1 MALLKDILYKVSL
14 TVTSGDMSV
23 SINEVHFNSRQVN
36 VGDLFVAVRGTSFDG
51 HEFIDK
57 AVEQGASVIVAED
70 WIGFKNSDVTY
81 VQVKDSAAA
90 LGVICS
96 NYYGNPSSKLK
107 LVGVTGTN
115 GKTTIVTLL
124 YQLYKKMGYQAGLL
138 STVENKIDEEIIVS
152 THTTGDAKQ
161 LNKLLAQM
169 VVKGCTHC
177 FMEVSSHAIHQRRIA
192 GLTFEGAIFSNIT
205 HDHIDYHKSF
215 DEYIKAKKKFFDDLQ
230 APSFSLVNV
239 DDKRGRV
246 MIQNTRA
253 QKYSY
258 GIKSMAEFKAK
269 VVSNTFQGLELE
281 INNRSVWFSLVG
293 EFNAYNLLAVIGAA
307 VLLGDEEEEVL
318 LQLSTVKPAT
328 GRFETVENTA
338 GIIAIVDYAHTPDAL
353 ENVLKTIQNIRTR
366 NEKFITVFGC
376 GGNRDKEKRPIMGG
390 IACKYS
396 DKVIITTDNPRDEEP
411 GQIISEIESGISP
424 AQNKKTLIVTDRKE
438 AIKTA
443 VSLAEVNDIILLAG
457 KGHEKYQ
464 EVKGVRYEFD
474 DKKVLDEMIRLI
486 FNDKEKR

>member
-14 TVTSGDMSV
+14 TVTSGDMSI
-23 SINEVHFNSRQVN
+23 SINEVQFDSRQVK
-36 VGDLFVAVRGTSFDG
+36 VGDMFVAVRGVNSDG
-51 HEFIDK
+51 HAFIDK
-57 AVEQGASVIVAED
+57 AVEQGASVIVAEE
-70 WIGFKNSDVTY
+70 WEGFKNSDVTY
-81 VQVKDSAAA
+81 VQVKDSAQA

-124 YQLYKKMGYQAGLL
+124 YQLYRKLGYQVGLL
-138 STVENKIDEEIIVS
+138 STVENRIDEEIIVS

-169 VVKGCTHC
+169 VVRGCTHC
-177 FMEVSSHAIHQRRIA
+177 FMEASSHAIHQRRIA
-192 GLTFEGAIFSNIT
+192 GLTFEGAIFSNVT
-205 HDHIDYHKSF
+205 HDHLDYHKSF
-215 DEYIKAKKKFFDDLQ
+215 DEYIKAKKRFFDDLL
-230 APSFSLVNV
+230 APSFSLINA

-246 MIQNTRA
+246 MQQNTRSR
-253 QKYSY
+253 KFSY

-269 VVSNTFQGLELE
+269 VLSNTFQGLEME
-281 INNRSVWFSLVG
+281 INNKSVWFGLVG
-293 EFNAYNLLAVIGAA
+293 EFNAYNLLAVIGTAI
-307 VLLGDEEEEVL
+307 LLGDNEEEVL
-318 LQLSTVKPAT
+318 MQLSTVKPAE
-328 GRFETVENTA
+328 GRFETVENKA

-353 ENVLKTIQNIRTR
+353 ENVMKTIQEIRTR

-376 GGNRDKEKRPIMGG
+376 GGNRDKEKRPKMGE

-396 DKVIITTDNPRDEEP
+396 DKVIITSDNPRDEDP
-411 GQIISEIESGISP
+411 DQIIKEIEAGISP
-424 AQNKKTLIVTDRKE
+424 SNYKKTLVVADRKE

-443 VSLAEVNDIILLAG
+443 VSLAEGDDIILVAG

-464 EVKGVRYEFD
+464 EVKGIRYEFD
-474 DKKVLDEMIRLI
+474 DKKVLKEMISLI
-486 FNDKEKR
+486 FNGKENE